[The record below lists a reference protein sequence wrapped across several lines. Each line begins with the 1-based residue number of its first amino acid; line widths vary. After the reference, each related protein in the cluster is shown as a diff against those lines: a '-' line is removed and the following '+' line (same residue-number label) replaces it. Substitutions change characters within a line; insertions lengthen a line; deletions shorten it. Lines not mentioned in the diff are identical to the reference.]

1 MIRLSRPA
9 LSQRFPLPLPPKSS
23 TAYINPNVALDLK
36 TRETDDEFI
45 FDPVVR
51 IHSSRLFNRYSF
63 HFLAYTTT
71 SFWICLRWGIV
82 LLHIMREQ

>member
-1 MIRLSRPA
+1 MNSLSRPA

-36 TRETDDEFI
+36 NGETDDEFI

-51 IHSSRLFNRYSF
+51 TYSSRLFSGYSF
-63 HFLAYTTT
+63 YFLAYPTT
-71 SFWICLRWGIV
+71 SFWIRLRWRIV
-82 LLHIMREQ
+82 LLHVMREQ